1 MIEIIFL
8 GLLPKDYFLK
18 KFTMLKKYLYF
29 ILIILCFSCTN
40 QSGDYRN
47 NLITKAISQ
56 VSPSVVGIIVKSK
69 DNTPDEFGSGL
80 AINNDG
86 YIITNAHVVEF
97 SNNIIVTTM
106 GGEKFSAEI
115 IGMDKLTDIALLKIQ
130 SDNIQF
136 ADLGDSDNL
145 IHGEW
150 VVALGNPYNLFS
162 VSKEPS
168 ATIGI
173 ISGKNVNFGLKE
185 SGHVYQNMIQTDA
198 SINPGN
204 SGGPLINVSGKVIGI
219 NTFIITESKGTGGIG
234 FSIPINRVKD
244 IVSDLIQFGKVG
256 RNWITGITVRELNSR
271 YKKYLKLDVDS
282 GVIVSDVEKKS
293 AAESAG
299 ILLRD
304 IIYKVN
310 GKSVNSAKEIEE
322 ILDEGYF
329 KTGDEV
335 DIIII
340 RNNSPIKVLL
350 KLIDPHGE

>member
-1 MIEIIFL
+1 
-8 GLLPKDYFLK
+8 
-18 KFTMLKKYLYF
+18 MLSRYLYI
-29 ILIILCFSCTN
+29 ILIILCYSCNTQDAN
-40 QSGDYRN
+40 HRN
-47 NLITKAISQ
+47 NLITEAISHI
-56 VSPSVVGIIVKSK
+56 SPSVVSIIIKSK
-69 DNTPDEFGSGL
+69 TNSLDEFGSGL
-80 AINNDG
+80 AINSEG

-97 SNNIIVTTM
+97 ANNVMVTTM
-106 GGEKFSAEI
+106 GGKEFPAEI

-130 SDNIQF
+130 TNEIMV
-136 ADLGDSDNL
+136 ANLGDSNDL

-150 VVALGNPYNLFS
+150 VIALGNPYNLFS
-162 VSKEPS
+162 VSKEPT

-204 SGGPLINVSGKVIGI
+204 SGGPLINLSGEVIGI

-234 FSIPINRVKD
+234 FSIPINRVKG
-244 IVSDLIQFGKVG
+244 IVSDLIQFGKVD
-256 RNWITGITVRELNSR
+256 RNWITGITVRELNNR
-271 YKKYLKLDVDS
+271 YKKYLKLNVDS

-293 AAESAG
+293 AAAFAG
-299 ILLRD
+299 ISLRD

-310 GKSVNSAKEIEE
+310 GKLVNSAEEIEE

-335 DIIII
+335 DIVVI
-340 RNNSPIKVLL
+340 RNNSPIEVML
-350 KLIDPHGE
+350 KLIDPHEK